1 MVPASDGDGHGG
13 LKLIGA
19 GWGRT
24 GTASLKLALEQLGLA
39 PCYHMLEVI
48 RNPAFVP
55 LWMDVAD
62 GRPDW
67 QRIFAG
73 YQATVDFPAALHWR
87 ELAALYPRAKI
98 LLSVRDSEAWFQS
111 TQETIFSARLREA
124 TRDTP
129 MSRMIARVV
138 HAPLGGRM
146 DDRAGLIGRYEAFN
160 RDVIES
166 LPADR
171 LLVYNVAEGWG
182 PLCAFLGLPVPDTPF
197 PRVNSREEFAE
208 MIRAAG
214 HPG

>member
-1 MVPASDGDGHGG
+1 MDSTGG

-48 RNPAFVP
+48 RNPEFVQ

-67 QRIFAG
+67 ARIFAG
-73 YQATVDFPAALHWR
+73 YQATVDFPASLHWR
-87 ELAALYPRAKI
+87 ALAAIWPEAKI

-129 MSRMIARVV
+129 MSQMVARVV

-146 DDRAGLIGRYEAFN
+146 DDREALVAAYEAFN
-160 RDVIES
+160 RDVIATA
-166 LPADR
+166 PADR

-182 PLCAFLGLPVPDTPF
+182 PLCAFLGVPVPDAPF
-197 PRVNSREEFAE
+197 PRVNSREEFAA
-208 MIRAAG
+208 MIAAAG